1 MIREACFK
9 AIKSVIKANP
19 ANFHAVSADVYK
31 SIQKYLSSSEKTSE
45 AGVKSLIL
53 ACLRAFVSSTL
64 NYSSL
69 HAYFEQILAQTIKGL
84 EDTNTDVTEEN
95 IRIC

>member
-1 MIREACFK
+1 MIK
-9 AIKSVIKANP
+9 GNP

-31 SIQKYLSSSEKTSE
+31 SIQKYLASSEKSSE
-45 AGVKSLIL
+45 PGIKHLVL

-69 HAYFEQILAQTIKGL
+69 HTYFEQILAQTIKGF
-84 EDTNTDVTEEN
+84 EDTNHEVTEEN
-95 IRIC
+95 IRICYHLFSLRL